1 MDLRTIAIL
10 GGSSVVLLC
19 GLAYSLLCV
28 FAPRK
33 AILMQA
39 QFSTLVT
46 EESASDR
53 TVRLKYRITGV
64 ILTLF
69 IAFFE
74 LILVG
79 KVLGF

>member
-1 MDLRTIAIL
+1 MNLRTIAIL
-10 GGSSVVLLC
+10 GASSVILLC

-28 FAPRK
+28 FFPRK

-39 QFSTLVT
+39 QFSSLVT

-53 TVRLKYRITGV
+53 IVRLKYRIIGV
-64 ILTLF
+64 LLTLL
-69 IAFFE
+69 IAYFV

-79 KVLGF
+79 KVLGL